1 MRILVADQNAL
12 LLAAITATFGPHCD
26 LVTATRRD
34 VCLAQLEQHRFDVVI
49 AGDKLSDYT
58 GLELLSEVPVI
69 SPDTLLIFAADAR
82 RLQQLGK
89 RLAVFGLFEAVSYP
103 LTPQKL
109 VDVLRRAREKLQASR
124 PLSPPKVRHVV
135 LESEWDTGERL
146 ALIEREAQEADEADD
161 FVFAGPPTV
170 PEASSAASAERILE
184 GTPVVSA
191 AGVPD
196 AGATPHRATMGRTFE
211 GTPVVVAAASEAVVT
226 EYEVKP
232 SPPALPHHQAPVSAS
247 IESDSNDEF
256 VFETGAQTAIHATS
270 TSAPVAQETAAEA
283 TEEDAGEVV
292 DEEFDAELGFL
303 CSNDSVF
310 DVPEPPKWAED
321 GAANDT
327 AYESKPPFV
336 QRQRSGSSESNASRG
351 RAAPELPAPAAALP
365 AVAAPV
371 PAAAGLAA
379 PLARAPV
386 PAIPARPASATSA
399 RTDSHTSEAAKPAPS
414 SSKSAQNSK
423 APAPQVAA
431 AAKGPPQPRMRT
443 QTVTTDA
450 QRAAFERAL
459 ARRNSGEGQAEDS
472 QSRSKAGKARPT
484 IQLGSTVGVFSGL
497 PLSGKSSE
505 SLSSLA
511 KMASTKRPLS
521 ETKMGKAAKGAPNRA
536 VFAVGSGVAA
546 VAILG
551 VLSFELLRHSSGE
564 AEHHMPHSRPQLQ
577 ATQVFS
583 HTTTLMASSD
593 AGQPAQLEIPP
604 PPEGQPLS
612 EGGAPDSPQP
622 ENFDPNTAPADP
634 PPPPILEHPG
644 PSEPPSM
651 GHGEPPWANGGAQP
665 WGTTSSDSQDSPNQ

>member
-69 SPDTLLIFAADAR
+69 SPDTLLIFAADAK

-89 RLAVFGLFEAVSYP
+89 RLAVFGLFEAISYP

-109 VDVLRRAREKLQASR
+109 VEVLRRAREKLQASR
-124 PLSPPKVRHVV
+124 PPPPKVRHVV
-135 LESEWDTGERL
+135 LETEWDTGERL

-170 PEASSAASAERILE
+170 REASSAASAERILE

-196 AGATPHRATMGRTFE
+196 AGATPNRATTGRTFE
-211 GTPVVVAAASEAVVT
+211 GTPVAAASETVVT

-232 SPPALPHHQAPVSAS
+232 SPPALPHSPVSAS
-247 IESDSNDEF
+247 SAVEDGSDDEF
-256 VFETGAQTAIHATS
+256 VFATGAQTAIHATS
-270 TSAPVAQETAAEA
+270 VSAPVAQETAAEA
-283 TEEDAGEVV
+283 AEDDAGEIV

-303 CSNDSVF
+303 CSNDAVF
-310 DVPEPPKWAED
+310 DVPEPPKWADD

-327 AYESKPPFV
+327 AYESKPPLV
-336 QRQRSGSSESNASRG
+336 ERQRSGTSESSASRG
-351 RAAPELPAPAAALP
+351 RVARELPAPTVALTSGAPELQAPASSVPAVQARQASAPSARAASRGTEAPKAAASS
-365 AVAAPV
+365 AESAPDTKALAP
-371 PAAAGLAA
+371 PAAAA
-379 PLARAPV
+379 P
-386 PAIPARPASATSA
+386 
-399 RTDSHTSEAAKPAPS
+399 
-414 SSKSAQNSK
+414 
-423 APAPQVAA
+423 
-431 AAKGPPQPRMRT
+431 KGPPQPRVRT
-443 QTVTTDA
+443 QAVTTDA

-459 ARRNSGEGQAEDS
+459 ARRNSGEGQAADN
-472 QSRSKAGKARPT
+472 QSRGKAGKARPT

-511 KMASTKRPLS
+511 KMATTKRPLS
-521 ETKMGKAAKGAPNRA
+521 ETKMGKAGKAAPNRA

-564 AEHHMPHSRPQLQ
+564 AEHHMPHARLQQLQ

-622 ENFDPNTAPADP
+622 ESFDPNTAPADP

-665 WGTTSSDSQDSPNQ
+665 WGTTSSDSQEGPNQ